1 MRDSLGITLAPLDAD
16 GQRVEDGSFDLDAEF
31 TVFTT
36 DDNPGGELIRCNG
49 ALCHVQ
55 IL

>member
-1 MRDSLGITLAPLDAD
+1 VIVD
-16 GQRVEDGSFDLDAEF
+16 GQRDEDGSFDLDAEF

-36 DDNPGGELIRCNG
+36 DDNPGGELIRVNG
-49 ALCHVQ
+49 ARCHAQ